1 MCVVVNT
8 KETKEK
14 KQPPTPC
21 NQTDINR
28 TTTERKKNQTSQ
40 IANTTVRRHRIM
52 FNTLASYLLGS
63 STVKSPT
70 DTEPINENQVIQ
82 SIADDQPEDQPQP
95 QQQQAIKFNLIT
107 TNCVDEDEDDWL
119 LVDREGEGSS
129 APQTDSEEEIPF
141 VEIKNNPVIRT
152 RHSRNNSAAGS
163 HDGTFSMLPSS
174 PVPNSM
180 DESWYVT
187 PPPCFTSTGPVNV
200 ETSPLENLLIEH
212 PR

>member
-1 MCVVVNT
+1 
-8 KETKEK
+8 
-14 KQPPTPC
+14 
-21 NQTDINR
+21 
-28 TTTERKKNQTSQ
+28 
-40 IANTTVRRHRIM
+40 M

-63 STVKSPT
+63 SSVKSPT
-70 DTEPINENQVIQ
+70 DIEPTDVNQPTNTG
-82 SIADDQPEDQPQP
+82 IADNNQHQQQQQP
-95 QQQQAIKFNLIT
+95 QQDLLDDQQQAAVKFNLIT

-141 VEIKNNPVIRT
+141 VEIKNNPIIRT

-163 HDGTFSMLPSS
+163 HDGAFSLLPSS
-174 PVPNSM
+174 PIPNSM

-187 PPPCFTSTGPVNV
+187 PPPCFTSTGPINV

-212 PR
+212 PRYVWLALSDDTR